1 MFEKLELAYWEA
13 RLKKEPNNEQIKS
26 NIELLKKKIDIILN
40 NK

>member
-1 MFEKLELAYWEA
+1 MFEKLELAYWES